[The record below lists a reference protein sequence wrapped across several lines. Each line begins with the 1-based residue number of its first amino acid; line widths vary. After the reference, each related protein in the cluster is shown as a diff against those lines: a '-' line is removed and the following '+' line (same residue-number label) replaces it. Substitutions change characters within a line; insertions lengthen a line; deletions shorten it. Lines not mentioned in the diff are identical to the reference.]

1 MRYLTQLVVSEAHE
15 PEYCREVH
23 SFDSL
28 EEAVAKAKELE
39 ASGELYNASVRI
51 EVEGWRQTSGK

>member
-1 MRYLTQLVVSEAHE
+1 MRFLTQLVVSEAHE

-28 EEAVAKAKELE
+28 DEAVTKAKELE

-51 EVEGWRQTSGK
+51 EVVGWQTE